1 MAIEQLE
8 KTWIRFVMAKAF
20 ITDYVTEHDI
30 KKKILD
36 VSTKFDKDAEI
47 LLVWHEIVNKKY
59 IDKFPNLKGIVK
71 YGVGYDNIDIEYANK
86 KNIVV
91 CNVPD
96 YGVNEVSD
104 TAIAM
109 IMDIT
114 RCISRY
120 NFLSKSYKDTWEQ
133 NTLPLKRISNLMLG
147 VIGAGRIGSSVI
159 LKANAIGFETCFYD
173 PYKESGYD
181 KVLKSKR
188 FDSLENLLNHSDIIS
203 IHTPLTDET
212 RGMVNKNFIQKMKHN
227 SILVNTARGKI
238 FKNLDDLYY
247 PLKRN
252 LLFGVALDV
261 LPYEPPKTCKLIDAW
276 KKNEKWIEGRLIIN
290 PHVAFY
296 SYESYKEML
305 NKALME
311 AKRILQG
318 KKTLNPV
325 GEIH

>member
-1 MAIEQLE
+1 
-8 KTWIRFVMAKAF
+8 MAKAF
-20 ITDYVTEHDI
+20 ITDYVTKPDI
-30 KKKILD
+30 ENKILD
-36 VSTKFDKDAEI
+36 TSTEFDKNAQI
-47 LLVWHEIVNKKY
+47 LLVWHEVVNKEY

-71 YGVGYDNIDIEYANK
+71 YGVGYDNIDIEYADK
-86 KNIVV
+86 KNIIV

-96 YGVNEVSD
+96 YGVHEVSD

-109 IMDIT
+109 IMNIT
-114 RCISRY
+114 RGVSRY

-133 NTLPLKRISNLMLG
+133 NTLPLKRTSNQTLG

-188 FDSLENLLNHSDIIS
+188 FDSLDRLLNHSDIIS

-212 RGMVNKNFIQKMKHN
+212 RGMVNKSFIQKMKHN

-238 FKNLDDLYY
+238 IKDLDELYNSLKKNQ
-247 PLKRN
+247 
-252 LLFGVALDV
+252 LFGVGLDV
-261 LPYEPPKTCKLIDAW
+261 LPYEPPKKCKLIDAW
-276 KKNEKWIEGRLIIN
+276 RNNEKWLEGRLLIN

-296 SYESYKEML
+296 SDEAYKEMR
-305 NKALME
+305 NKVSME

-325 GEIH
+325 GKIH